1 MVVADADGDLSTQTI
16 PSGGAS
22 SINDLSD
29 ALVENNPFIG
39 NDPSSTTN
47 SASYNLSLGTGALSN
62 ITTEIKI
69 LRLELTHL
77 RIIQKV
83 QKT

>member
-1 MVVADADGDLSTQTI
+1 MVVADADGDLSTQSI

-29 ALVENNPFIG
+29 ALVENNSLFIG

-47 SASYNLSLGTGALSN
+47 SASYNLSLGTGAFQISQLQ
-62 ITTEIKI
+62 IKI
-69 LRLELTHL
+69 LRLERMH
-77 RIIQKV
+77 
-83 QKT
+83 